1 MFENFSK
8 RRSKDKFMIL
18 DIRLRTAAEMV
29 PRGARLADIGSD
41 HAYLP
46 IALCLENKIEY
57 ALASDINEGPV
68 AAAVTNIHKNGLAD
82 RILAVRADGLDKT
95 RDFSPDCITILGM
108 GGELIVS
115 ILAKADWVRDGG
127 ITLVLQP
134 MTHPEILAK
143 YLAENGFEVIDE
155 RIVRDGCRDDRIYRL
170 ISAKFDGKERNIT
183 EGEALIGRVNIDR
196 GDEVTMAYIER
207 NIRVLETRIKGKA
220 QAGADSDLEKA
231 LVSELH
237 SFLKGKK

>member
-1 MFENFSK
+1 
-8 RRSKDKFMIL
+8 MIL
-18 DIRLRTAAEMV
+18 DVRLRTAADMV

-46 IALCLENKIEY
+46 IALCLENKIDC

-68 AAAVTNIHKNGLAD
+68 AAAVANINKNGLAD

-95 RDFSPDCITILGM
+95 RDFAPNCITILGM

-115 ILAKADWVRDGG
+115 ILDKADWVRDGG

-143 YLAENGFEVIDE
+143 YLAERGFAVTDE
-155 RIVRDGCRDDRIYRL
+155 RIVRDGGRDDRIYRIL
-170 ISAKFDGKERNIT
+170 CAKFDGKARELT
-183 EGEALIGRVNIDR
+183 EGEALIGRINIDR
-196 GDEVTMAYIER
+196 GDEITVAYIEK
-207 NIRVLETRIKGKA
+207 NIRILETRIKGKT
-220 QAGADSDLEKA
+220 QAGGDATSEKA
-231 LVSELH
+231 LSEELG
-237 SFLKGKK
+237 SFLKGS

>member
-1 MFENFSK
+1 
-8 RRSKDKFMIL
+8 MIL
-18 DIRLRTAAEMV
+18 DIRLRAAADMV

-68 AAAVTNIHKNGLAD
+68 GAAVANIHKNGLAD
-82 RILAVRADGLDKT
+82 RIKAVRADGLDKT
-95 RDFSPDCITILGM
+95 REFDPDCITILGM

-115 ILAKADWVRDGG
+115 ILDKADWVRNGG

-143 YLAENGFEVIDE
+143 YLVQQGFEITDE
-155 RIVRDGCRDDRIYRL
+155 KIVRDGGRDDRIYRIL
-170 ISAKFDGKERNIT
+170 SAKFDGKSRKLT
-183 EGEALIGRVNIDR
+183 ECEALIGRINIDR
-196 GDEVTMAYIER
+196 CDEITTAYIKK
-207 NIRVLETRIKGKA
+207 NIRILETRIVGKTG
-220 QAGADSDLEKA
+220 AGADAEREK
-231 LVSELH
+231 LIVSELN
-237 SFLKGKK
+237 SFLERKN

>member
-1 MFENFSK
+1 
-8 RRSKDKFMIL
+8 MIL
-18 DIRLRTAAEMV
+18 DTRLRAAADMV

-68 AAAVTNIHKNGLAD
+68 AAAVANIHKNGLSNK
-82 RILAVRADGLDKT
+82 ILAVRADGLDKT
-95 RDFSPDCITILGM
+95 RDFAPDCITVLGM

-115 ILAKADWVRDGG
+115 ILDKAEWVRDEG

-143 YLAENGFEVIDE
+143 YLAENGFGIIDE
-155 RIVRDGCRDDRIYRL
+155 IIVRDGSRDDRIYRI
-170 ISAKFDGKERNIT
+170 ISAKFDGKRRELT
-183 EGEALIGRVNIDR
+183 EGEALIGRINVDR
-196 GDEVTMAYIER
+196 GDEITAAYIKR
-207 NIRVLETRIKGKA
+207 NIRVLETRINGKVG
-220 QAGADSDLEKA
+220 AGADAEAEKA
-231 LVSELH
+231 LCRELC
-237 SFLKGKK
+237 SFLERKT